1 MEKFFFSTEEK
12 QNRKGKG
19 DKYLDNEEFFRR
31 KIIVFWEGG
40 RTEKENVS
48 VEGWT
53 VIGGSIRGPCGPEYQ
68 SNQSVSSY
76 TYMIMYTYMH
86 IC

>member
-1 MEKFFFSTEEK
+1 MFFFSTEEK

-31 KIIVFWEGG
+31 KIFVFFWRGG

-53 VIGGSIRGPCGPEYQ
+53 VIGGSIRGPYGPENQ

-76 TYMIMYTYMH
+76 TYMIMYTYMY